1 MEEKDLNCL
10 NEEQRKIAIC
20 LFNKDKDLEDYRI
33 EIINSQ
39 IKDKNNIIKNKI
51 NVIEFENCIMD
62 KIIRRLNDKIHTCKS
77 YSNKEILDKTQIK
90 VKHLIDSKGNNDL
103 VKLSKEADGD
113 ILKKINSK
121 SSILKDKNES
131 DIKYM
136 KLI

>member
-1 MEEKDLNCL
+1 
-10 NEEQRKIAIC
+10 
-20 LFNKDKDLEDYRI
+20 
-33 EIINSQ
+33 
-39 IKDKNNIIKNKI
+39 
-51 NVIEFENCIMD
+51 MD
-62 KIIRRLNDKIHTCKS
+62 KIIRRLNDKIHTYKS

-90 VKHLIDSKGNNDL
+90 VKHLIDSKGYNDL

-121 SSILKDKNES
+121 SSILKNKNES

>member
-1 MEEKDLNCL
+1 
-10 NEEQRKIAIC
+10 
-20 LFNKDKDLEDYRI
+20 
-33 EIINSQ
+33 
-39 IKDKNNIIKNKI
+39 
-51 NVIEFENCIMD
+51 MD

-90 VKHLIDSKGNNDL
+90 VKHLIDSKGYNDL
-103 VKLSKEADGD
+103 DKLSKEADGD

-121 SSILKDKNES
+121 SSILKNKNES